1 MRRRKSTF
9 EEMVERNKEE
19 LLRDEKILE
28 KIEEQLEEKFAL
40 SENE

>member
-1 MRRRKSTF
+1 MRRKKSTF
-9 EEMVERNKEE
+9 EEMVEQNKEE

-40 SENE
+40 SGNE